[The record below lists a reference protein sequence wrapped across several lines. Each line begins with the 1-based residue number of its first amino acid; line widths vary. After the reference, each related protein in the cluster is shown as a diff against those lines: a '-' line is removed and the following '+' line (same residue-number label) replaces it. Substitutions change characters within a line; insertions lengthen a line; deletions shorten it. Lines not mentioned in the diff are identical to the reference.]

1 MGDGSETVSKAPSVL
16 IRELPNVSAPC
27 GCLLDRHGF
36 MHSQKRCPA
45 RPVLRLDDGFDVL
58 SSHIFRMLLS
68 DFFE

>member
-27 GCLLDRHGF
+27 GCLLGRHGF

-45 RPVLRLDDGFDVL
+45 RPLLALGGRSNRSREFPL
-58 SSHIFRMLLS
+58 SG
-68 DFFE
+68 